1 MTAPEDKNMD
11 ELVALCKRRG
21 FVYPA
26 SEIYGGLRGFWD
38 YGPLG
43 TALKNNIRDWWWR
56 CMVDCPPIGPDGQP
70 VSIVGLDSAIIQNP
84 KTWEHSGHVGGFN
97 DPMVDD
103 KETKQRFRADK
114 AWVVGFYTE
123 DQMRKMKELSDELA
137 KFGEKISLES
147 ELKQDVEAQKKLVDA
162 VEDAVQGLD
171 DEAQSHADFF
181 GNMIEKFEDTLNQY
195 TSIRDTNKDDLDAI
209 TAEISSVQRPSFT
222 YAVEADSEEAIYAN
236 LTEILPKRIL
246 KKTSNYKK
254 VVACSQA
261 ELREGWPRLSP
272 ATQEETLTEPRAFN
286 LMLDTYPG
294 PIRDEENKAYLR
306 PETAQ
311 GIFLNFKNVMDTMRV
326 KVPFGI
332 AQIGK
337 SFRNE
342 VTPRNFIFRSREFE
356 QMEMEFFCPP
366 DESQK
371 WYEFWRDERFKWWL
385 SLGVAEEN
393 LILRDHGDDE
403 LAHYSSACV
412 DVEYKY
418 PFTAPGYGEL
428 EGVAHRGCYDL
439 TAHSKHKEKNRDS
452 NTKLDYF
459 DQELQVRL
467 QNEGVDKA
475 EIKERS
481 RYVPHVIEPASGLTR
496 AVLVLLC
503 EAFTPTPDR
512 EGSKYILSFKPKFA
526 PIKAGIFPLVNKDG
540 MPEVATKLYN
550 QLREKYV
557 VEYDA
562 KAAIGRRYARMD
574 EIGTPFC
581 FTIDGDTLTD
591 QTVTVRD
598 RDTLAQERI
607 HLDKVEAFLA
617 EKLAE

>member
-1 MTAPEDKNMD
+1 MTAPEEKNMD

-26 SEIYGGLRGFWD
+26 SEIYGGIRGFWD

-43 TALKNNIRDWWWR
+43 TALKNTIRDWWWK
-56 CMVDCPPIGPDGQP
+56 CMVDCPPIGPDGEP

-84 KTWEHSGHVGGFN
+84 NTWHHSGHLAGFA
-97 DPMVDD
+97 DPMRKCSKCGHFV
-103 KETKQRFRADK
+103 R
-114 AWVVGFYTE
+114 E
-123 DQMRKMKELSDELA
+123 DQLWDILATSSKWFDSLLQEFTPIVGNIDTPRLLSWAKGKGKKLAPNLALVRNPEVTLSWLATRVNGQPDAPVEMHEFIRHVATEQLNATGLQEPCPLCGGEL
-137 KFGEKISLES
+137 GEAAPFKLMLES
-147 ELKQDVEAQKKLVDA
+147 YA
-162 VEDAVQGLD
+162 GL
-171 DEAQSHADFF
+171 EQ
-181 GNMIEKFEDTLNQY
+181 T
-195 TSIRDTNKDDLDAI
+195 
-209 TAEISSVQRPSFT
+209 
-222 YAVEADSEEAIYAN
+222 
-236 LTEILPKRIL
+236 
-246 KKTSNYKK
+246 
-254 VVACSQA
+254 
-261 ELREGWPRLSP
+261 
-272 ATQEETLTEPRAFN
+272 
-286 LMLDTYPG
+286 
-294 PIRDEENKAYLR
+294 EENKVYLR

-311 GIFLNFKNVMDTMRV
+311 GIFLNFKNVLDTMRV

-366 DESQK
+366 EDSQK
-371 WYEFWRDERFKWWL
+371 WYEFWRDERYKWWL

-393 LILRDHGDDE
+393 LILRDHDDDE

-428 EGVAHRGCYDL
+428 EGVAHRGDYDL
-439 TAHSKHKEKNRDS
+439 TAHSKDKEKNKDS
-452 NTKLDYF
+452 NSKLDYF

-467 QNEGVDKA
+467 QNEGVDK
-475 EIKERS
+475 ETIKAKS

-512 EGSKYILSFKPKFA
+512 EGSKYIMSFKPKFA

-540 MPEVATKLYN
+540 MPEVAQKLYM
-550 QLREKYV
+550 QLREKYA
-557 VEYDA
+557 VEYDG
-562 KAAIGRRYARMD
+562 KQSIGKRYARMD

-581 FTIDGDTLTD
+581 FTIDGETLSGG
-591 QTVTVRD
+591 TVTVRN

-607 HLDKVEAFLA
+607 ALDQVEAFLA
-617 EKLAE
+617 AKLAE

>member
-56 CMVDCPPIGPDGQP
+56 CMVDCPPIGPDGEP

-84 KTWEHSGHVGGFN
+84 KTWQHSGHVGGFN
-97 DPMVDD
+97 DPMVDCT
-103 KETKQRFRADK
+103 ETKKRYRADHVMLVTLTVSDPPSHG
-114 AWVVGFYTE
+114 AQVGPYAYLE
-123 DQMRKMKELSDELA
+123 SDE
-137 KFGEKISLES
+137 KSLENAVKKAVKDARKKNLKLLEEDRELFTLLDVVNGGEPGY
-147 ELKQDVEAQKKLVDA
+147 ELKDVIGPDA
-162 VEDAVQGLD
+162 TKPG
-171 DEAQSHADFF
+171 
-181 GNMIEKFEDTLNQY
+181 
-195 TSIRDTNKDDLDAI
+195 
-209 TAEISSVQRPSFT
+209 
-222 YAVEADSEEAIYAN
+222 
-236 LTEILPKRIL
+236 
-246 KKTSNYKK
+246 
-254 VVACSQA
+254 
-261 ELREGWPRLSP
+261 
-272 ATQEETLTEPRAFN
+272 TLTEPRAFN
-286 LMLDTYPG
+286 LMLDTFPG

-311 GIFLNFKNVMDTMRV
+311 GIFLNFKNVLDTMRV

-385 SLGVAEEN
+385 SLGVAKQN
-393 LILRDHGDDE
+393 LILRDHDDDE

-418 PFTAPGYGEL
+418 PFTAPGFGEL
-428 EGVAHRGCYDL
+428 EGVAHRGNYDL
-439 TAHSKHKEKNRDS
+439 TAHSKSKEKNRDS

-540 MPEVATKLYN
+540 MPDVAQKLYLS
-550 QLREKYV
+550 LREKYP
-557 VEYDA
+557 VEYDG
-562 KAAIGRRYARMD
+562 KQSIGKRYARMD

-581 FTIDGDTLTD
+581 FTIDGDTLSD

-607 HLDKVEAFLA
+607 HLDKVEAYLA
-617 EKLAE
+617 DKMGE

>member
-1 MTAPEDKNMD
+1 MTPDATPDHTALPQTAPEEKSMD
-11 ELVALCKRRG
+11 DLVALCKRRG

-43 TALKNNIRDWWWR
+43 TQLKNNIRDWWWK
-56 CMVDCPPIGPDGQP
+56 CMVECPPIGPDGEP
-70 VSIVGLDSAIIQNP
+70 VSIVGLDSSIIQNP
-84 KTWEHSGHVGGFN
+84 KVWEHSGHVGGFN
-97 DPMVDD
+97 DPMVDC
-103 KETKQRFRADK
+103 KETNGRYRADHL
-114 AWVVGFYTE
+114 FIYSFP
-123 DQMRKMKELSDELA
+123 LNNDEA
-137 KFGEKISLES
+137 GNFR
-147 ELKQDVEAQKKLVDA
+147 ELKLAIVASSVEEGVGAAEKKAKKLGKKLKANIDGSPSMTTFLTLWQDHLSQIIGPDVDKA
-162 VEDAVQGLD
+162 G
-171 DEAQSHADFF
+171 
-181 GNMIEKFEDTLNQY
+181 
-195 TSIRDTNKDDLDAI
+195 
-209 TAEISSVQRPSFT
+209 
-222 YAVEADSEEAIYAN
+222 
-236 LTEILPKRIL
+236 
-246 KKTSNYKK
+246 
-254 VVACSQA
+254 
-261 ELREGWPRLSP
+261 
-272 ATQEETLTEPRAFN
+272 TLTEPRKFN

-294 PIRDEENKAYLR
+294 PIRDEDNKAYLR

-311 GIFLNFKNVMDTMRV
+311 GIFLNFKNVLDTMRV

-342 VTPRNFIFRSREFE
+342 VTPRNYIFRSREFE

-371 WYEFWRDERFKWWL
+371 WYEFWRDVRYQWWL
-385 SLGVAEEN
+385 SLGVSEEN
-393 LILRDHGDDE
+393 LILRDHDDDE

-428 EGVAHRGCYDL
+428 EGVAHRGCFDL
-439 TAHSKHKEKNRDS
+439 TAHSKGPDNKDS
-452 NTKLDYF
+452 NSKLDYF

-467 QNEGVDKA
+467 QNEGVDKQ

-512 EGSKYILSFKPKFA
+512 DGSKYIMSFKPKFA
-526 PIKAGIFPLVNKDG
+526 PVKAGIFPLVNKDG
-540 MPEVATKLYN
+540 MPEVAKKLYN
-550 QLREKYV
+550 ELRQNHM
-557 VEYDA
+557 VEYDG
-562 KAAIGRRYARMD
+562 KQSIGKRYARMD

-581 FTIDGDTLTD
+581 FTIDGQTLED

-607 HLDKVEAFLA
+607 ALDQVAAWLDA
-617 EKLAE
+617 KLAE

>member
-1 MTAPEDKNMD
+1 MTRPEDKNMD

-56 CMVDCPPIGPDGQP
+56 CMVDCPPSGPDGEP

-97 DPMVDD
+97 DPMVDCTES
-103 KETKQRFRADK
+103 KKRYRADHLVFLVATNIEGPVLAFLEGEVPDSNTNK
-114 AWVVGFYTE
+114 RIKKFYKQETPDFAPYRIE
-123 DQMRKMKELSDELA
+123 N
-137 KFGEKISLES
+137 LES
-147 ELKQDVEAQKKLVDA
+147 EGGAKLADVIGPDA
-162 VEDAVQGLD
+162 TKPG
-171 DEAQSHADFF
+171 
-181 GNMIEKFEDTLNQY
+181 
-195 TSIRDTNKDDLDAI
+195 
-209 TAEISSVQRPSFT
+209 
-222 YAVEADSEEAIYAN
+222 
-236 LTEILPKRIL
+236 
-246 KKTSNYKK
+246 
-254 VVACSQA
+254 
-261 ELREGWPRLSP
+261 
-272 ATQEETLTEPRAFN
+272 TLTEPRAFN

-294 PIRDEENKAYLR
+294 PIRDEDNKAYLR

-311 GIFLNFKNVMDTMRV
+311 GIFLNFKNVLDTMRV

-371 WYEFWRDERFKWWL
+371 WYEFWRDERYKWWL
-385 SLGVAEEN
+385 TLGVSEEN
-393 LILRDHGDDE
+393 LILRDHDDDE

-428 EGVAHRGCYDL
+428 EGVAHRGDYDL
-439 TAHSKHKEKNRDS
+439 TAHSKDKEKNRDS

-467 QNEGVDKA
+467 QNEGVDK
-475 EIKERS
+475 ETIKEKS

-496 AVLVLLC
+496 AVLVVLC

-512 EGSKYILSFKPKFA
+512 QGSKYILSFKPKFA

-540 MPEVATKLYN
+540 MPEIAEKLYM
-550 QLREKYV
+550 QLREKYP

-562 KAAIGRRYARMD
+562 KAAIGKRYARMD

-581 FTIDGDTLTD
+581 FTIDGQTLED
-591 QTVTVRD
+591 QTVTWRD
-598 RDTLAQERI
+598 RDTLEQDRI
-607 HLDKVEAFLA
+607 HLDQVEAFLA